1 MSQLAI
7 TEATPQTDVLSQI
20 KDIISQKNVELLHL
34 QFIDLEG
41 TLKHVTV
48 PVEKLDDVVEGKS
61 MFDGSSVV
69 GFSPINKSEL

>member
-41 TLKHVTV
+41 TLKHY
-48 PVEKLDDVVEGKS
+48 
-61 MFDGSSVV
+61 
-69 GFSPINKSEL
+69 SPS